1 MVKLKTNR
9 DIEKLLSERANFAKM
24 VLATYK
30 PEIAAVCLRLK
41 RLEQI
46 GEKEL
51 ESLFDAIIDYCFDFE
66 IAGLFDELCEAAE
79 QQYPELVQDYRRY
92 YSEQWE

>member
-1 MVKLKTNR
+1 MKTNR
-9 DIEKLLSERANFAKM
+9 DIGKLLSERANSAKV

-41 RLEQI
+41 RLEKI

-51 ESLFDAIIDYCFDFE
+51 ERLFDAIIDYCFDLE
-66 IAGLFDELCEAAE
+66 IVGLFNTLCGAAE
-79 QQYPELVQDYRRY
+79 KQYPELVQDYRRY
-92 YSEQWE
+92 YSEQW

>member
-1 MVKLKTNR
+1 MKTNR
-9 DIEKLLSERANFAKM
+9 DIGKLLSERANSAKV

-41 RLEQI
+41 RLEKI

-51 ESLFDAIIDYCFDFE
+51 ERLFDAIIDYCFDLE
-66 IAGLFDELCEAAE
+66 IVGLFNTLCGAAE
-79 QQYPELVQDYRRY
+79 KQYPGLVQDYRRY
-92 YSEQWE
+92 YSEQW

>member
-1 MVKLKTNR
+1 MKTNR
-9 DIEKLLSERANFAKM
+9 DIGKLLSEMANSAKV

-41 RLEQI
+41 QLEQI
-46 GEKEL
+46 SEKEL
-51 ESLFDAIIDYCFDFE
+51 ERLFDAIIDYCFDSE
-66 IAGLFDELCEAAE
+66 IVGLFNALCGAAE

-92 YSEQWE
+92 YSEQWQ